1 MYNYSGLWFDFYNT
15 CACFCLV
22 AIGYIFLKPWKKGIK
37 SWTMI
42 EATLA
47 LLVVVCMVLSSVLGI
62 LAPDIVTETVT
73 YKYYNSCGIMAQRYV
88 VQHSD
93 GSKDGLYL
101 DAISKKKIFP
111 NYPDELEKNSR
122 YEISYER
129 RSRIIVRI
137 EKVDDG

>member
-1 MYNYSGLWFDFYNT
+1 
-15 CACFCLV
+15 
-22 AIGYIFLKPWKKGIK
+22 
-37 SWTMI
+37 MI

-73 YKYYNSCGIMAQRYV
+73 YKYYNRYGMGQRYV

-101 DAISKKKIFP
+101 DAISRKKIFP
-111 NYPDELEKNSR
+111 NYPDDLEKNSR

>member
-37 SWTMI
+37 SWTMV

-47 LLVVVCMVLSSVLGI
+47 LLVAVCMVLFSVLGI

-73 YKYYNSCGIMAQRYV
+73 YKYYGTS
-88 VQHSD
+88 
-93 GSKDGLYL
+93 
-101 DAISKKKIFP
+101 
-111 NYPDELEKNSR
+111 E
-122 YEISYER
+122 
-129 RSRIIVRI
+129 
-137 EKVDDG
+137 